1 MIKNNYIFNARIIKV
16 VDGDTVDCILDLG
29 FNIAFNTR
37 LRLNGIDTMETNDKD
52 IVKKE
57 LGLKAKARVIEL
69 ILNKDVTLQSF
80 KTDKYGRYLAN
91 IYLGDI
97 NVNQLLI
104 TEGLAVPYFGG
115 TKLV

>member
-1 MIKNNYIFNARIIKV
+1 MIKISF
-16 VDGDTVDCILDLG
+16 
-29 FNIAFNTR
+29 
-37 LRLNGIDTMETNDKD
+37 
-52 IVKKE
+52 KKE